1 MKCAKFLRVPC
12 FREHLQWLLL
22 KVSGFRPATLCK
34 KRLWQGCFSVNFAKV
49 LGISFLLTPVNFE
62 KFFRTLLYRAH
73 PRNCYFHVQVAEFQ
87 PPDIVKN
94 YSTGAFQAIYIR
106 SRTSHSK
113 AFIYLNSMRNKLHF
127 SQCTDFR
134 VHEDVCSA
142 RLCTHKLCTRV
153 VVVHW
158 SKNINS
164 NAPLPDCIQ
173 NTDKNQPSLS
183 YVGCR
188 YI

>member
-34 KRLWQGCFSVNFAKV
+34 KRLWQRCFSVNFAKV

-94 YSTGAFQAIYIR
+94 YSTGAFQTFYTRLRI
-106 SRTSHSK
+106 SHSK
-113 AFIYLNSMRNKLHF
+113 AFIYLKSMK
-127 SQCTDFR
+127 T
-134 VHEDVCSA
+134 VCEEA
-142 RLCTHKLCTRV
+142 NL
-153 VVVHW
+153 
-158 SKNINS
+158 
-164 NAPLPDCIQ
+164 
-173 NTDKNQPSLS
+173 
-183 YVGCR
+183 
-188 YI
+188 

>member
-1 MKCAKFLRVPC
+1 MFICEF
-12 FREHLQWLLL
+12 W
-22 KVSGFRPATLCK
+22 
-34 KRLWQGCFSVNFAKV
+34 
-49 LGISFLLTPVNFE
+49 
-62 KFFRTLLYRAH
+62 KFFRTLLLQST
-73 PRNCYFHVQVAEFQ
+73 CEKQLFHVQIAKFQ

-94 YSTGAFQAIYIR
+94 YSTGAFQAIYIT

-113 AFIYLNSMRNKLHF
+113 AFIYLNSMRNKLYF

-142 RLCTHKLCTRV
+142 RLCTQKLCTHV
-153 VVVHW
+153 VVMHW

-164 NAPLPDCIQ
+164 NAPLPDGIQ
-173 NTDKNQPSLS
+173 NTDKNQPSMS
-183 YVGCR
+183 YVRCR